1 MDTSRDS
8 STAKRLRVH
17 RAIKSRRPAKT
28 PSEFYLSFPSP
39 LSIFPARLGS
49 GSPATSVGFLSPSQ
63 SSGDQTLIG
72 LDSTL
77 PQPSPPF
84 LSYEIFVSL
93 AGSFH
98 PLFFPRPSS
107 SSRVPWGDTFLA
119 SRTNVQGTR
128 QQLPR
133 SWG

>member
-1 MDTSRDS
+1 MMDTSRDS

-93 AGSFH
+93 AGSI
-98 PLFFPRPSS
+98 FPPAFLSSPFELIASSVGGHFSCFSNERP
-107 SSRVPWGDTFLA
+107 GDTSA
-119 SRTNVQGTR
+119 IA
-128 QQLPR
+128 
-133 SWG
+133 